1 MTNTPLRLV
10 ALREG
15 ASLGRR
21 GLLPVFAG
29 LTGLISLTAGE
40 LGAQETTVCGF
51 GPAQNCVMDLSLPN
65 SLSVDSILPTSR
77 NDSASQQRRNAL
89 PRPDAQPPAGSETTG
104 ETNVFGDPSYINPA
118 PGFGLTF
125 R

>member
-1 MTNTPLRLV
+1 MAKTPLRLM
-10 ALREG
+10 ASREG
-15 ASLGRR
+15 AFVGRR
-21 GLLPVFAG
+21 GVLPVLAG
-29 LTGLISLTAGE
+29 LTGLISMAAGE
-40 LGAQETTVCGF
+40 VRAQETTVCGF

-65 SLSVDSILPTSR
+65 SVSIESILPTKRSE
-77 NDSASQQRRNAL
+77 SASQRRRNTQ

-104 ETNVFGDPSYINPA
+104 GTNVFGDPSYINPA